1 MLITRATSEDDKIL
15 TEITKMSKAYWGYS
29 DELMDTWSDALTITN
44 DYIDANH
51 VYNLLIGDLVGGYYS
66 YFYTDENSIKL
77 DYLFVLPKY
86 IGKGIG
92 KKLMNDFLKRVKTD
106 KHQKITVDSDPN
118 AEKFYEKIGFV
129 KVGQI
134 ETSIKDRFLPI
145 MQLEI

>member
-1 MLITRATSEDDKIL
+1 MLITRATSEDYKIL